1 MRCIQ
6 NPVLF
11 YLAGGI
17 PEDGERDVATDDSTT
32 ALSRLP
38 AGCAV
43 PGQPSRLSLRG
54 SLPLVDCDE
63 WVGVVRPKVL
73 GARTDQAIVIEL
85 LDHMGGP
92 ATYTGDGEDGRKQI
106 DVNAQGVIG
115 GSRVKVHIGIQLLV
129 GLHELFNLVRDL
141 KPFALPTCIAQ
152 VAGHGAE
159 VGSAR

>member
-43 PGQPSRLSLRG
+43 PGQPRRLSLHG

-63 WVGVVRPKVL
+63 WVGGGRTQGL
-73 GARTDQAIVIEL
+73 GAREEQGVGNEL
-85 LDHMGGP
+85 PRHKGGP
-92 ATYTGDGEDGRKQI
+92 GTYTGDGEDGRKQI

-129 GLHELFNLVRDL
+129 GLHELFNLV
-141 KPFALPTCIAQ
+141 
-152 VAGHGAE
+152 
-159 VGSAR
+159 